1 VPTTAL
7 GEPDAARFSCRTAL
21 PEWSDGA
28 TPPCRATRS
37 YWAVLPHPGML
48 PNGLGIAS
56 PECSRR
62 GVTLSIGIQRVLPEI
77 WHMLAAA

>member
-1 VPTTAL
+1 MATSGSITL
-7 GEPDAARFSCRTAL
+7 GEVAAHTAVL
-21 PEWSDGA
+21 TVACTS
-28 TPPCRATRS
+28 
-37 YWAVLPHPGML
+37 VLPHPGML

>member
-1 VPTTAL
+1 LQNTEERQAPI
-7 GEPDAARFSCRTAL
+7 G
-21 PEWSDGA
+21 G
-28 TPPCRATRS
+28 
-37 YWAVLPHPGML
+37 VLPHPGML

-62 GVTLSIGIQRVLPEI
+62 GVTLSIGIQRVLLEI